1 MEKTFKRQIAIID
14 TGIIYAMSDKDDS
27 WHNRVKN
34 FMENSDDTLI
44 LPSTV
49 VPEACYLLNSYLSID
64 IERRFI
70 NSLII
75 GELKIEHFTREDL
88 KRINELLKTYSD
100 INIGFVDASIVAIAE
115 RLKTTRILT
124 TDRRHFSTIRPSHCP
139 SFTLLP

>member
-27 WHNRVKN
+27 WHKRVKG
-34 FMENSDDTLI
+34 FTENSNDILI

-64 IERRFI
+64 VERRFI

-75 GELKIEHFTREDL
+75 GELKIEHFIREDL

-100 INIGFVDASIVAIAE
+100 LNIGFVDASIVAIAE
-115 RLKTTRILT
+115 RLKATRILT
-124 TDRRHFSTIRPSHCP
+124 TDRRHFSAIKPSHCP
-139 SFTLLP
+139 SLILLP

>member
-14 TGIIYAMSDKDDS
+14 TGIIYAISDKDDS
-27 WHNRVKN
+27 WHKRVKN
-34 FMENSDDTLI
+34 FIENSDDILI

-64 IERRFI
+64 VERRFI

-75 GELKIEHFTREDL
+75 GELKIEHFTKEDL

-115 RLKTTRILT
+115 RLKATRILT
-124 TDRRHFSTIRPSHCP
+124 ADRRHFSAIKPSHCP
-139 SFTLLP
+139 SFILLP